1 MRIAL
6 FQTHIIWEDK
16 EANFAK
22 LEAQLKAIHSQQVDL
37 ILLPE
42 MSFTGFSMN
51 TSHTAEKSGETI
63 QRMQELARA
72 YQIAIGFGWVKSCG
86 EPDGCAEKQA
96 LAENHYTVVA
106 KDGAVL
112 SDYAKIHPFSY
123 SGEDLKFKGGDKLTV
138 FELCGVPFS
147 GFICYDLRFP
157 EIFQAVS
164 KIAHVIM
171 VPADWPAKR
180 SEHWKALLRARAI
193 ENQVYIL
200 AVNCVGQ
207 IDTLY
212 YSGDSCVI
220 NPDGQVMDM
229 LSDKEGVLI
238 YDLQDDAEQYRSQ
251 FPVKKDRREELYRE
265 WMEYRK

>member
-1 MRIAL
+1 MRVALYQMHIA
-6 FQTHIIWEDK
+6 WEDK
-16 EANFAK
+16 QANMIK
-22 LEAQLKAIHSQQVDL
+22 LEEKLKEASEKQVDL

-51 TSHTAEKSGETI
+51 TDVTKEAASETME
-63 QRMQELARA
+63 QVQALAARYRA
-72 YQIAIGFGWVKSCG
+72 AIGFGWVKDCG
-86 EPDGCAEKQA
+86 EKS
-96 LAENHYTVVA
+96 ENHYTVVD
-106 KDGAVL
+106 KNGVCL

-123 SGEDLKFKGGDKLTV
+123 SGEDLKFRGGDRLTSFV
-138 FELCGVPFS
+138 LENVPFS

-164 KIAHVIM
+164 KTAHVIL

-180 SEHWKALLRARAI
+180 SSHWKALLQARAI

-207 IDTLY
+207 ISDLY

-220 NPDGQVMDM
+220 NPDGQVLEI
-229 LSDKEGVLI
+229 LSDEEGLII
-238 YDLQDDAEQYRSQ
+238 YDLVDDVEQYRRN
-251 FPVKKDRREELYRE
+251 FPVKQDRREELYKCLTE
-265 WMEYRK
+265 E